1 MSKLPALRSS
11 DHLPDRQLSRAA
23 AARSK
28 TELSVYHHFLEVHY
42 LSACDQID
50 SEALSDVVRT
60 ALNEELTLLDEGM
73 QKAAGHAAKAELV
86 SRKVS
91 MQSALNNRRI
101 ERRFDR

>member
-1 MSKLPALRSS
+1 MSRLPALRSS
-11 DHLPDRQLSRAA
+11 DHLPDRQLSRAVA
-23 AARSK
+23 AKSR
-28 TELSVYHHFLEVHY
+28 TELAIYQHFLDTQY
-42 LSACDQID
+42 LAACDRID

-73 QKAAGHAAKAELV
+73 QKAAGSPAKAELV

-91 MQSALNNRRI
+91 MQSALSNRRI